1 MANQTGSCDIVVN
14 SLLCFVLTKYK
25 KLEVSKLI
33 STVCG
38 FYSADEV
45 YAAKKQLLADVK
57 QRSFFVNDVV
67 YLTHTGYQS
76 AEYEMED
83 TVDLLDLI
91 TEDNLLHRLPTYV
104 TDSSEKVPSIKL
116 DDGDLAF
123 LLAKIDKMGAAIESL
138 HNVVHTLLSH
148 TTAGKPTVTATTRP
162 THCLHGP
169 PGTQA
174 KDRTYVAINTA
185 LAPGVH
191 ERSGNPTNVNVNNVQ
206 TAQPPLT
213 ETITSA
219 NDNSDD
225 FQVHESS
232 RHRKQRVRQQ
242 KKAAAASVSV
252 SLSSMRQPLTG
263 SQLQKCPASAA
274 AARAGGKH
282 SRQPLLVGTQTTVP
296 TGNRVVPVTAAR
308 TFKSVY
314 CVDNVNKNIDG
325 NALVKF
331 INRRLGVRVLTCFS
345 ITPRQTRWQR
355 AHGVTPDCR
364 AFRICI
370 NRADNAKFMDATKW
384 PADITISQWYTIR
397 INDANDAASENVD
410 NNAAATAAALNVE
423 EVGGNETD
431 IDALMA
437 TN

>member
-1 MANQTGSCDIVVN
+1 MRYRKLKMANQTGSCHIVVN

-25 KLEVSKLI
+25 KLDVSKLI
-33 STVCG
+33 STVCS

-45 YAAKKQLLADVK
+45 SAAKKQLLADVK

-67 YLTHTGYQS
+67 YLTHTGYQR

-91 TEDNLLHRLPTYV
+91 TEDNLLQRLPTYV

-174 KDRTYVAINTA
+174 KDRTYVAIKTA
-185 LAPGVH
+185 LAHGVH
-191 ERSGNPTNVNVNNVQ
+191 ERSGNPTNVNNVQ

-213 ETITSA
+213 ETRTSA
-219 NDNSDD
+219 NDNSDG

-296 TGNRVVPVTAAR
+296 TGNRVVPVTAA
-308 TFKSVY
+308 FKSVY

-325 NALVKF
+325 NALVTF
-331 INRRLGVRVLTCFS
+331 INRRFGVRVLTCFS
-345 ITPRQTRWQR
+345 ITPRQTLGSART
-355 AHGVTPDCR
+355 V
-364 AFRICI
+364 
-370 NRADNAKFMDATKW
+370 
-384 PADITISQWYTIR
+384 
-397 INDANDAASENVD
+397 
-410 NNAAATAAALNVE
+410 
-423 EVGGNETD
+423 
-431 IDALMA
+431 
-437 TN
+437 